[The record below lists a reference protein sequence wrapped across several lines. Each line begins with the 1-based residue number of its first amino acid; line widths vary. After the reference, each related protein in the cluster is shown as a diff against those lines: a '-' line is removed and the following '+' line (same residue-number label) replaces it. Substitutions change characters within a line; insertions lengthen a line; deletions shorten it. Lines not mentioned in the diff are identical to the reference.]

1 MGLAERSNLQFGAFV
16 QNYVENT
23 TGNPNFTSPQPPL
36 ADVSAGLAAFN
47 TKVNEVLAL
56 ESQLRTSVAQ
66 RDSLRA
72 NLEVLMNASAA
83 YVQQASNGNKAIIQS
98 SGLGVR
104 NPRTNVHVL
113 GTPGNLRLTLT
124 SNPGQPATVSVTVTG
139 QTLHFHFGIP
149 RGLTGEQGPPGEV
162 TEQEL
167 ADGLETRAFAIPSVG
182 TLDQSAE
189 PEYSPTQAQDII
201 NTLNALITALKGS

>member
-1 MGLAERSNLQFGAFV
+1 MKRPL
-16 QNYVENT
+16 
-23 TGNPNFTSPQPPL
+23 SPP
-36 ADVSAGLAAFN
+36 ARRAAAANVSAFDPAQPQDGALVVAGVLREQFN
-47 TKVNEVLAL
+47 SLFAL
-56 ESQLRTSVAQ
+56 
-66 RDSLRA
+66 
-72 NLEVLMNASAA
+72 
-83 YVQQASNGNKAIIQS
+83 IQS
-98 SGLGVR
+98 IQSV
-104 NPRTNVHVL
+104 NAAQVDSV
-113 GTPGNLRLTLT
+113 GTL
-124 SNPGQPATVSVTVTG
+124 NPGQPATVSVTVTG

-162 TEQEL
+162 TGQEL